1 MPQES
6 ASAAAR
12 SSAETP
18 QGSAIETASA
28 IQDVLLRD
36 GGIVTVQIVDLQ
48 GNPVVG
54 ERVSIEYRQQDI
66 ASAVTD
72 DNGLVAVRGLRPGL
86 HTITTP
92 LGASVCRFW
101 DPDTAPPSAVTTP
114 AVVSDAGLVR
124 GQFGAFNLPMVVYA
138 GVSIAALI
146 IAIDADNTADDA
158 EDAANALAARVE
170 ALENA
175 SP

>member
-1 MPQES
+1 
-6 ASAAAR
+6 
-12 SSAETP
+12 
-18 QGSAIETASA
+18 
-28 IQDVLLRD
+28 VLLRD

-48 GNPVVG
+48 GNPVIG

-72 DNGLVAVRGLRPGL
+72 DNGLVAVRGLRPGM

-101 DPDTAPPSAVTTP
+101 DADTAPPSAVTTP